1 MEVLEIS
8 IKVEMTD
15 ARADLEA
22 KIALCHR
29 LMLGVT
35 DQRMFFELTVYLREL
50 AAGSQCR
57 RLLRG
62 TSDRKSYERLSAYA
76 RRLDRGAG
84 RLQPAA
90 ANSNSSIP
98 TRR

>member
-35 DQRMFFELTVYLREL
+35 DQRLFFELTVYLREL
-50 AAGSQCR
+50 EQRAADTATPEW
-57 RLLRG
+57 RLISTKR
-62 TSDRKSYERLSAYA
+62 
-76 RRLDRGAG
+76 
-84 RLQPAA
+84 
-90 ANSNSSIP
+90 
-98 TRR
+98 